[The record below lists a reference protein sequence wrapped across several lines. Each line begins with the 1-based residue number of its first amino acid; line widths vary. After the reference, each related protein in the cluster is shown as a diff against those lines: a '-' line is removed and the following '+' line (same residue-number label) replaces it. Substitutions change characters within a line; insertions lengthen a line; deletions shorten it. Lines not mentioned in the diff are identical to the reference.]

1 MIRLGQGLLAALSA
15 LLLAAPVAAQD
26 RAEVVRIPFP
36 EEDGTLTPYTFEVGY
51 QLMSLM
57 YDTVMWRDAEGVPRP
72 WLAESVT
79 RSGDGRTVTIRLRDG
94 IRWQD
99 GRR

>member
-1 MIRLGQGLLAALSA
+1 
-15 LLLAAPVAAQD
+15 
-26 RAEVVRIPFP
+26 
-36 EEDGTLTPYTFEVGY
+36 
-51 QLMSLM
+51 MSLM

-99 GRR
+99 GQPLTASDVGFTFDFVRTHPHPGSLSARRH